1 MEQPAVDDGVECLAE
16 RDEALLP
23 SRAPSGMPICTT
35 SDADKL
41 ELSSVRYVVDQLLY
55 LARYWLLMTATTPY
69 VVFVP
74 QVVEPKRPLHIS

>member
-1 MEQPAVDDGVECLAE
+1 
-16 RDEALLP
+16 
-23 SRAPSGMPICTT
+23 MPICTT

>member
-1 MEQPAVDDGVECLAE
+1 MGLEAASAVYVVKPS
-16 RDEALLP
+16 LLETP
-23 SRAPSGMPICTT
+23 EVPICTT
-35 SDADKL
+35 SDAYKL